1 MVYICFIV
9 QTLIEY
15 SKILHTCYCV
25 VVDCLSSL
33 YQDIIKIFVL
43 FIIHIDV
50 KSSIFI
56 FQDEKIRA

>member
-1 MVYICFIV
+1 MVDIWFIV

-15 SKILHTCYCV
+15 KKIIYTGYCV
-25 VVDCLSSL
+25 VVGFLSSL

-56 FQDEKIRA
+56 FQNEKIRA